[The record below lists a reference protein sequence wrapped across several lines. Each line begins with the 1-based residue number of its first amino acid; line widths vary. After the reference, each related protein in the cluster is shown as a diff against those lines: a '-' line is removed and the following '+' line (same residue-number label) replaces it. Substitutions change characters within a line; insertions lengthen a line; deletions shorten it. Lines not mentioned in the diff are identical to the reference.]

1 MSPIPSPGA
10 PGAVLRGALE
20 ERRSVALS
28 YGLWC
33 LSLVGLCGI
42 HRLYNRKPLTGL
54 LWLFTFGLCGLGQFV
69 DLVMIPGLVAGAN
82 RQLAP
87 SSNQAAPLPPVD
99 RQLLRLAREVGERG
113 FTINDALLDL
123 DLPPQMDSQALSQ
136 EIEKLL
142 VANLLDVGNDD
153 RGRVVYRE
161 P

>member
-1 MSPIPSPGA
+1 MSRSQPPGA
-10 PGAVLRGALE
+10 PGALLSGPLE

-33 LSLVGLCGI
+33 LSLLGLCGI
-42 HRLYNRKPLTGL
+42 HRIYNRKPLSGI
-54 LWLFTFGLCGLGQFV
+54 LWLFTFGLCGLGQLV
-69 DLVMIPGLVAGAN
+69 DLMLIPGLVAGAN
-82 RQLAP
+82 RQLRLEPAP
-87 SSNQAAPLPPVD
+87 GAGTPPLD

-123 DLPPQMDSQALSQ
+123 DLPPDVDSASLHQ

-142 VANLLDVGNDD
+142 GAHLLDVGNDE
-153 RGRVVYRE
+153 RGRIVYRE

>member
-1 MSPIPSPGA
+1 MSRSQPPGVPGA
-10 PGAVLRGALE
+10 LLSGRGE

-33 LSLVGLCGI
+33 LSLIGICGI
-42 HRLYNRKPLTGL
+42 HRVYNRKPFTGL
-54 LWLFTFGLCGLGQFV
+54 LWLLTFGLCGVGQLV
-69 DLVMIPGLVAGAN
+69 DLLLIPGLVEGAN
-82 RQLAP
+82 RQR
-87 SSNQAAPLPPVD
+87 NQGLTPASGTSPID
-99 RQLLRLAREVGERG
+99 RQLLRLARASGEKG

-123 DLPPQMDSQALSQ
+123 DLPPHVDSAGLYQ

-142 VANLLDVGNDD
+142 GANLLDVGNDE

>member
-1 MSPIPSPGA
+1 MSRSQPPGVPGA
-10 PGAVLRGALE
+10 LLSGRGE

-33 LSLVGLCGI
+33 LSLIGICGI
-42 HRLYNRKPLTGL
+42 HRVYNRKPFTGL
-54 LWLFTFGLCGLGQFV
+54 LWLLTFGLCGVGQLV
-69 DLVMIPGLVAGAN
+69 DLLLIPGLVEGAN
-82 RQLAP
+82 RQLNQGLAP
-87 SSNQAAPLPPVD
+87 ASVTSPID
-99 RQLLRLAREVGERG
+99 RQLLRLARASGEKG

-123 DLPPQMDSQALSQ
+123 DLPPHVDSAGLYQ

-142 VANLLDVGNDD
+142 GANLLDVGNDE

>member
-1 MSPIPSPGA
+1 MSRSKPPGIPGA
-10 PGAVLRGALE
+10 LPPAPLE

-33 LSLVGLCGI
+33 LSLLGLCGI
-42 HRLYNRKPLTGL
+42 HRIYNRKPLSGF
-54 LWLFTFGLCGLGQFV
+54 LWLFTLGLCGLGQLV
-69 DLVMIPGLVAGAN
+69 DLMLIPGLVASAN
-82 RQLAP
+82 RRL
-87 SSNQAAPLPPVD
+87 SLELPPESTAPPLD

-113 FTINDALLDL
+113 FTVNDALLDL
-123 DLPPQMDSQALSQ
+123 DLPPTMDSTSLHQ

-142 VANLLDVGNDD
+142 GAHLLDVGNDE